1 MVRAVA
7 TKRAAASEPSIAAS
21 QTAVGQSV
29 SLSAVDDIV
38 SEIGPKVRALRT
50 ELGLSLQ
57 QMGALAEVSAA
68 SIHKIERGEMV
79 PTITTLLKLAAA
91 FRRPVSYLINENPGD
106 PDDTCFTPRGSGS
119 TTPLDAGDGEIRII
133 SGPSVRFRAEAT
145 ISKIPAGFSQS
156 DAAARPGEELLFVL
170 AGSVQVEVDQKSF
183 AMRKGDA
190 LHYLTDRALQWSTQ
204 GKQPAE
210 LLRIKLPYS

>member
-7 TKRAAASEPSIAAS
+7 TKRAAVSEPSIATP
-21 QTAVGQSV
+21 QTAVAQSV
-29 SLSAVDDIV
+29 SLGAVDDIV

-106 PDDTCFTPRGSGS
+106 PNDTCYTPRGTGS
-119 TTPLDAGDGEIRII
+119 VVPLDAGDGEIRTI
-133 SGPSVRFRAEAT
+133 SGPSVRFRSEAT
-145 ISKIPAGFSQS
+145 ISKVPAGFSQS
-156 DAAARPGEELLFVL
+156 EAAARPGEELLFVL
-170 AGSVQVEVDQKSF
+170 AGSVEVEVDEKKF

-190 LHYLTDRALQWSTQ
+190 VHYLTDRALRWSTQ